1 LDQGSGQVVCVSL
14 AIILPTFAGVG
25 PIKIYSF
32 VSAINLQMRQII
44 LYNPIDMVCQVVYK
58 INMQNNKIERKQM
71 SKIRMNT
78 ELRNK
83 LFGKIKHTFENEDT
97 QEREAFLQAR
107 ENVDQQYTMAS
118 ELAKEV
124 VERSYPTDDVATL
137 RHFKKKYGQPC
148 DVVAKDKCFYFAHN
162 EGVDDEGE
170 PTETKSHFDFG
181 LFGNL
186 NGTEY
191 DNEQG
196 KKFAVAYYREE
207 LKAKDCNPDIYA
219 QQNENK
225 DNPHKTKHVDE
236 CMKALG
242 YSGSYGS
249 GGNEIGMAKDFNSN
263 YYLDVIGTSY
273 CRSRAIACTKNEYE
287 QFETWRIAK
296 GNLVVNHQ
304 KWIDTIQK
312 QCDQLKIGLKA
323 YRYLSEGIE
332 LATEL
337 GIQVDEAELIRTNS
351 TGLTI
356 YNPSNL
362 ASMIKGMKN
371 KNQSREAKILAR
383 KQYEESLN

>member
-1 LDQGSGQVVCVSL
+1 M
-14 AIILPTFAGVG
+14 T
-25 PIKIYSF
+25 
-32 VSAINLQMRQII
+32 
-44 LYNPIDMVCQVVYK
+44 
-58 INMQNNKIERKQM
+58 
-71 SKIRMNT
+71 KIRMNT

-83 LFGKIKHTFENEDT
+83 LFNKIKNVFENEDT
-97 QEREAFLQAR
+97 QEREAYLQSR
-107 ENVDQQYTMAS
+107 EWVDEKYVMAHK
-118 ELAKEV
+118 LAKQV
-124 VERSYPTDDVATL
+124 VERAYPTEDVAIL
-137 RHFKKKYGQPC
+137 RTFKKKYGSPC

-162 EGVDDEGE
+162 EDVNEDQEIE
-170 PTETKSHFDFG
+170 EVKSHFDFG

-186 NGTEY
+186 NGSEY
-191 DNEQG
+191 GHDEGNQ
-196 KKFAVAYYREE
+196 FALAYFRED
-207 LKAKDCNPDIYA
+207 LKALDCNPDIYA
-219 QQNENK
+219 QQKENK

-236 CMKALG
+236 CLKALG
-242 YSGSYGS
+242 KS
-249 GGNEIGMAKDFNSN
+249 GGGYHSSNDNVGMAKTFDDQ

-296 GNLVVNHQ
+296 ANLVSKHQ
-304 KWIDTIQK
+304 TWIDTIQK

-371 KNQSREAKILAR
+371 KQSANSREAKILAR

>member
-1 LDQGSGQVVCVSL
+1 M
-14 AIILPTFAGVG
+14 T
-25 PIKIYSF
+25 
-32 VSAINLQMRQII
+32 
-44 LYNPIDMVCQVVYK
+44 
-58 INMQNNKIERKQM
+58 
-71 SKIRMNT
+71 KIRMNT

-83 LFGKIKHTFENEDT
+83 LFNKIKNVFENEDT
-97 QEREAFLQAR
+97 QEKEAFLQAR
-107 ENVDQQYTMAS
+107 ETVDQQYTMAS

-124 VERSYPTDDVATL
+124 VARSYPPEDVSVL
-137 RHFKKKYGQPC
+137 RSFKKKYGQPC
-148 DVVAKDKCFYFAHN
+148 DVVAKDKCFYFAHS
-162 EGVDDEGE
+162 EDLDDEGE
-170 PTETKSHFDFG
+170 TKETKSHFDFG

-186 NGTEY
+186 NGSEY
-191 DNEQG
+191 DSEEG
-196 KKFAVAYYREE
+196 KKFAVAYFRED
-207 LKAKDCNPDIYA
+207 LKAMDCNPDIYA
-219 QQNENK
+219 QQSENK
-225 DNPHKTKHVDE
+225 DNPHKTKHVE
-236 CMKALG
+236 ACMKALG
-242 YSGSYGS
+242 YSNGYNSS
-249 GGNEIGMAKDFNSN
+249 NDTGMNKTFNDQ

-273 CRSRAIACTKNEYE
+273 CRSRAIACTKDEYSM
-287 QFETWRIAK
+287 FERWRIAK

-304 KWIDTIQK
+304 KWIDTIMK

-383 KQYEESLN
+383 KKYEESIN

>member
-1 LDQGSGQVVCVSL
+1 MQ
-14 AIILPTFAGVG
+14 
-25 PIKIYSF
+25 
-32 VSAINLQMRQII
+32 IN
-44 LYNPIDMVCQVVYK
+44 N
-58 INMQNNKIERKQM
+58 RKVKM

-83 LFGKIKHTFENEDT
+83 LFGKIKNVFENEDT

-107 ENVDQQYTMAS
+107 EDVDRQYEQAHR
-118 ELAKEV
+118 LAVDV
-124 VERSYPTDDVATL
+124 VERAYPPEDVAVL
-137 RHFKKKYGQPC
+137 RTFKKKYGSPC

-186 NGTEY
+186 NGSEY
-191 DNEQG
+191 SSEEG
-196 KKFAVAYYREE
+196 KKFAFAYYRED
-207 LKAKDCNPDIYA
+207 LKAMDCNPDIFA

-225 DNPHKTKHVDE
+225 DNPHKTKNVEE
-236 CMKALG
+236 CSKALG
-242 YSGSYGS
+242 YTNYNSDS
-249 GGNEIGMAKDFNSN
+249 NNGMAKTFDDQ

-273 CRSRAIACTKNEYE
+273 CRSRAISCTKDEYT
-287 QFETWRIAK
+287 QFEAWRIAK
-296 GNLVVNHQ
+296 GNLVSKHQ
-304 KWIDTIQK
+304 TWIDTIQK

-371 KNQSREAKILAR
+371 KHQSREAKILAR

>member
-1 LDQGSGQVVCVSL
+1 
-14 AIILPTFAGVG
+14 
-25 PIKIYSF
+25 
-32 VSAINLQMRQII
+32 
-44 LYNPIDMVCQVVYK
+44 
-58 INMQNNKIERKQM
+58 MQTNIERSKM
-71 SKIRMNT
+71 TKIRMNT

-83 LFGKIKHTFENEDT
+83 LFNKIKHTFENEDT

-107 ENVDQQYTMAS
+107 EIVDQQYDIAS
-118 ELAKEV
+118 ILAKDV
-124 VERSYPTDDVATL
+124 LERAYPPEDVSTL
-137 RHFKKKYGQPC
+137 RHFKNKYGDPC
-148 DVVAKDKCFYFAHN
+148 DVVAKDKCFYFAHS
-162 EGVDDEGE
+162 EDKDEDGDT
-170 PTETKSHFDFG
+170 TETKSHFDFG

-186 NGTEY
+186 NGSEY
-191 DNEQG
+191 SDEDG

-207 LKAKDCNPDIYA
+207 LKAKDCNPDIFA

-225 DNPHKTKHVDE
+225 DNPHKTKHVEE

-242 YSGSYGS
+242 HSGHSYSSDD
-249 GGNEIGMAKDFNSN
+249 NAIGMEKEFNQP

-273 CRSRAIACTKNEYE
+273 CRSRAIACFKNEYE

-296 GNLVVNHQ
+296 ANLVSKHQ
-304 KWIDTIQK
+304 TWIDTIQK

-337 GIQVDEAELIRTNS
+337 GINVDEAELIKTNS

>member
-1 LDQGSGQVVCVSL
+1 MTQ
-14 AIILPTFAGVG
+14 
-25 PIKIYSF
+25 
-32 VSAINLQMRQII
+32 
-44 LYNPIDMVCQVVYK
+44 
-58 INMQNNKIERKQM
+58 
-71 SKIRMNT
+71 KIRMNT

-83 LFGKIKHTFENEDT
+83 LFNKIKHTFENEDT

-107 ENVDQQYTMAS
+107 ETVDQQYTMAS

-124 VERSYPTDDVATL
+124 VERSYPVEDVATL
-137 RHFKKKYGQPC
+137 RTFKKKYGQPC
-148 DVVAKDKCFYFAHN
+148 DVVAKDKCFYFAHS
-162 EGVDDEGE
+162 EDKDDEGDIK
-170 PTETKSHFDFG
+170 ETKSHFDFG

-186 NGTEY
+186 NGSEY
-191 DNEQG
+191 SSEEG
-196 KKFAVAYYREE
+196 KQFAFAYYRED
-207 LKAKDCNPDIYA
+207 LKAMDCNPDIYA
-219 QQNENK
+219 QQKDNK

-236 CMKALG
+236 CSKALG
-242 YSGSYGS
+242 HSRSHSYSNGDH
-249 GGNEIGMAKDFNSN
+249 NGMTKTFDDQ

-296 GNLVVNHQ
+296 SNVVSKHET
-304 KWIDTIQK
+304 WIDTITK

-337 GIQVDEAELIRTNS
+337 GIQVNEAELIRTNS

-371 KNQSREAKILAR
+371 KQSANTREAKILAR

>member
-1 LDQGSGQVVCVSL
+1 M
-14 AIILPTFAGVG
+14 T
-25 PIKIYSF
+25 
-32 VSAINLQMRQII
+32 
-44 LYNPIDMVCQVVYK
+44 
-58 INMQNNKIERKQM
+58 
-71 SKIRMNT
+71 KIRMNT

-83 LFGKIKHTFENEDT
+83 LFNKIKHTFENEDT

-107 ENVDQQYTMAS
+107 EYVDIEYRNAS
-118 ELAKEV
+118 MVAQDV
-124 VERSYPTDDVATL
+124 VERSYPVEDVNTL
-137 RHFKKKYGQPC
+137 RVFKRKYGDPC
-148 DVVAKDKCFYFAHN
+148 DVVAKDKCFYFAHS
-162 EGVDDEGE
+162 EDVDDEGKE
-170 PTETKSHFDFG
+170 KQTKSHFDFG

-186 NGTEY
+186 NGSEY
-191 DNEQG
+191 SSDEG

-207 LKAKDCNPDIYA
+207 LKAKDLNPDIFA

-225 DNPHKTKHVDE
+225 DNPHKTKHVEE

-242 YSGSYGS
+242 HSGSSYGS
-249 GGNEIGMAKDFNSN
+249 SDDNIGMTKDFDSN

-304 KWIDTIQK
+304 KWIDTITK

-371 KNQSREAKILAR
+371 KNQTREAKILAR

>member
-1 LDQGSGQVVCVSL
+1 MTQ
-14 AIILPTFAGVG
+14 
-25 PIKIYSF
+25 
-32 VSAINLQMRQII
+32 
-44 LYNPIDMVCQVVYK
+44 
-58 INMQNNKIERKQM
+58 
-71 SKIRMNT
+71 KIRMNT

-83 LFGKIKHTFENEDT
+83 LFNKIKNVFENEDT

-107 ENVDQQYTMAS
+107 EWVDEKYVMAS
-118 ELAKEV
+118 KLAKQV
-124 VERSYPTDDVATL
+124 VERSYPVEDVAIL
-137 RHFKKKYGQPC
+137 RTFKKKYGSPC
-148 DVVAKDKCFYFAHN
+148 DVVAKDKCFYFAHS
-162 EGVDDEGE
+162 EDKDDDGDIK
-170 PTETKSHFDFG
+170 ETKSHFDFG

-186 NGTEY
+186 NGSEY
-191 DNEQG
+191 GHDEGNQ
-196 KKFAVAYYREE
+196 FALAYFRED
-207 LKAKDCNPDIYA
+207 LKAMDCNPDIYA
-219 QQNENK
+219 QQKENK

-236 CMKALG
+236 CLKALG
-242 YSGSYGS
+242 KVGSSYHSNDDSTG
-249 GGNEIGMAKDFNSN
+249 IAKTFNDP

-273 CRSRAIACTKNEYE
+273 CRSRAIACTKDEYTMFE
-287 QFETWRIAK
+287 QWRVAK
-296 GNLVVNHQ
+296 ANLVSKHQ
-304 KWIDTIQK
+304 TWIDTIQK

-371 KNQSREAKILAR
+371 KQSANTREAKILAR

>member
-1 LDQGSGQVVCVSL
+1 MTQ
-14 AIILPTFAGVG
+14 
-25 PIKIYSF
+25 
-32 VSAINLQMRQII
+32 
-44 LYNPIDMVCQVVYK
+44 
-58 INMQNNKIERKQM
+58 
-71 SKIRMNT
+71 KIRMNT

-83 LFGKIKHTFENEDT
+83 LFNKIKHTFENEDT
-97 QEREAFLQAR
+97 QERETYLQSR
-107 ENVDQQYTMAS
+107 EYVDEQYQSAS
-118 ELAKEV
+118 ALAKEV
-124 VERSYPTDDVATL
+124 VERSYPTEDVATL
-137 RHFKKKYGQPC
+137 RTFKKKYGQPC

-162 EGVDDEGE
+162 EDVDDEGE
-170 PTETKSHFDFG
+170 TKETKSHFDFG

-186 NGTEY
+186 NGSEY
-191 DNEQG
+191 DSEEG

-236 CMKALG
+236 CLKVLG
-242 YSGSYGS
+242 NHNGRSYSDNHSMDT
-249 GGNEIGMAKDFNSN
+249 GMEKDFNAP

-273 CRSRAIACTKNEYE
+273 CRSRAIACTKDEYSK
-287 QFETWRIAK
+287 FEEWRIAK
-296 GNLVVNHQ
+296 GNLVAKHQ
-304 KWIDTIQK
+304 TWIDTIVK

-323 YRYLSEGIE
+323 YRHLSEGIE

-371 KNQSREAKILAR
+371 KQLNNTREAKILAR

>member
-1 LDQGSGQVVCVSL
+1 MTQ
-14 AIILPTFAGVG
+14 
-25 PIKIYSF
+25 
-32 VSAINLQMRQII
+32 
-44 LYNPIDMVCQVVYK
+44 
-58 INMQNNKIERKQM
+58 
-71 SKIRMNT
+71 KIRMNT

-83 LFGKIKHTFENEDT
+83 LFNKMKDVFENEDT
-97 QEREAFLQAR
+97 QEREAYLQAR
-107 ENVDQQYTMAS
+107 EEVDRQYEKAHR
-118 ELAKEV
+118 LAVDV
-124 VERSYPTDDVATL
+124 VSRAYPPEDVAVL
-137 RHFKKKYGQPC
+137 RTFKKKYGSPC
-148 DVVAKDKCFYFAHN
+148 DVVAKDKCFYFAHQ

-186 NGTEY
+186 NGSEY
-191 DNEQG
+191 NDQEG
-196 KKFAVAYYREE
+196 RKFALAYFRED
-207 LKAKDCNPDIYA
+207 LKAMDCNPDIYA

-236 CMKALG
+236 CLKALG
-242 YSGSYGS
+242 HTGNSYSSRDES
-249 GGNEIGMAKDFNSN
+249 NGMTKTFNDQ

-273 CRSRAIACTKNEYE
+273 CRSRAIACTKDEYE
-287 QFETWRIAK
+287 TFNDWRIAK
-296 GNLVVNHQ
+296 GNVVSKHQ
-304 KWIDTIQK
+304 TWIDTIQK

-371 KNQSREAKILAR
+371 KHQSREAKILAR
-383 KQYEESLN
+383 KKYEESIN

>member
-1 LDQGSGQVVCVSL
+1 M
-14 AIILPTFAGVG
+14 T
-25 PIKIYSF
+25 
-32 VSAINLQMRQII
+32 
-44 LYNPIDMVCQVVYK
+44 
-58 INMQNNKIERKQM
+58 
-71 SKIRMNT
+71 KIRMNT

-83 LFGKIKHTFENEDT
+83 LFNKIKNVFENEDT
-97 QEREAFLQAR
+97 QEREAYLQAR
-107 ENVDQQYTMAS
+107 ESVDHHYKYAS
-118 ELAKEV
+118 ELAKLV
-124 VERSYPTDDVATL
+124 VERAYPPEDVSVL
-137 RHFKKKYGQPC
+137 RQFKKKYGSPC

-162 EGVDDEGE
+162 EGAMDQ
-170 PTETKSHFDFG
+170 ETHERAEVKSHFDFG

-186 NGTEY
+186 NGSEY
-191 DNEQG
+191 SDEEG
-196 KKFAVAYYREE
+196 KKFAVAYFREE

-242 YSGSYGS
+242 YSGSSYHS
-249 GGNEIGMAKDFNSN
+249 SDNNNIGMAKTFDEP

-273 CRSRAIACTKNEYE
+273 CRSRAIACTKDEYTE
-287 QFETWRIAK
+287 FEHWRIAK
-296 GNLVVNHQ
+296 GNLVSKHQ
-304 KWIDTIQK
+304 TWIDTIQK

-371 KNQSREAKILAR
+371 KHQSREAKILAR
-383 KQYEESLN
+383 KQYEESIN